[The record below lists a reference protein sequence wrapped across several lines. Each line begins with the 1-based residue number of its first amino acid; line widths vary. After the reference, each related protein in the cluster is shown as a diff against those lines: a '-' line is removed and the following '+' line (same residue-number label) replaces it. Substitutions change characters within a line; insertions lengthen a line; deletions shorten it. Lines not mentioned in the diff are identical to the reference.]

1 MDLISVYRYLKGGC
15 QKDGARLFSIMPT
28 DRTKGNGHKLG
39 HRTFPLNIRKHF
51 CTVSNRALALVAL
64 SNTLLNAHIYNFR
77 VPISNRIKTA
87 AWNEI
92 CNEVL
97 LLQGTKFKCRTSISF
112 IHLLTSYS
120 TELSLDS
127 TREMF
132 IIQVF
137 IKHN

>member
-1 MDLISVYRYLKGGC
+1 MSVCSRQAWPHCLQPG
-15 QKDGARLFSIMPT
+15 QL
-28 DRTKGNGHKLG
+28 
-39 HRTFPLNIRKHF
+39 
-51 CTVSNRALALVAL
+51 RALALVAL